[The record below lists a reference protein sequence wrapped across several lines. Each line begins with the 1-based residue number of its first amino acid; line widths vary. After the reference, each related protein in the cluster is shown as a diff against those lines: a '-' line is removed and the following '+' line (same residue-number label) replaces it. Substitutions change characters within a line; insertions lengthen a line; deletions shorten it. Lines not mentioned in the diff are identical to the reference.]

1 MFTFYFFVLICSSRH
16 NVANSI
22 AYLLLP
28 MNGGKSVGFTINSS
42 PKSTQSITT
51 ANLKLTLIL
60 TLVLTLSP
68 ILTRNCYNAFP
79 RRPVKKYTQALP
91 SCDVM
96 SSVYTLG
103 RLGDYGFTVMVR
115 RFRVWGRISV
125 RINSDELNVSL
136 ISHRLAV

>member
-1 MFTFYFFVLICSSRH
+1 MFTFDVFVLICLSRH

-42 PKSTQSITT
+42 PKSTQPITT
-51 ANLKLTLIL
+51 ANLKLTL
-60 TLVLTLSP
+60 

-79 RRPVKKYTQALP
+79 RRPVKYTRALP
-91 SCDVM
+91 SSSCDVM
-96 SSVYTLG
+96 SCVYTLG
-103 RLGDYGFTVMVR
+103 RLCDYGFTVMVR

-125 RINSDELNVSL
+125 RINSDELKVSL
-136 ISHRLAV
+136 ISRHLAV